1 MLGDLG
7 GGVTEFIY
15 SEEGAGV
22 SPFLVRKEKFLSLS
36 APLNFPHYSN
46 LIPKQNRKLD
56 TRPDTDYCFVKVK
69 SEGVSSLLLLL

>member
-36 APLNFPHYSN
+36 APSTFPIIPILSPN
-46 LIPKQNRKLD
+46 KTGNWTLAQILIIVL
-56 TRPDTDYCFVKVK
+56 
-69 SEGVSSLLLLL
+69 